1 MTIAELI
8 TKRDLQRNANFLLFV
23 LQDHVMHLA
32 PIPNNITDNA
42 GWDRFVTSAQ
52 ILQAIEQI
60 RKEVMK

>member
-32 PIPNNITDNA
+32 PIPVDITDNA
-42 GWDRFVTSAQ
+42 GWDRFILSAQ
-52 ILQAIEQI
+52 IVRDIEQI
-60 RKEVMK
+60 RREVMK